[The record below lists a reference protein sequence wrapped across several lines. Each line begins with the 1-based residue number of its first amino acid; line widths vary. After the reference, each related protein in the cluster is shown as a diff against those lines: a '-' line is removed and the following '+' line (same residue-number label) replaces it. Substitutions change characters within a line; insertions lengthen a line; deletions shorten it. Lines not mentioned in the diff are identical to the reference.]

1 MSTVSLSD
9 LELEIE
15 AAWEARDAVSPAT
28 QGPVRT
34 AIEETLAL
42 LDSGKVRVAEKI
54 DGEWIVRQWAKKAV
68 LLSFRLNP
76 NSIMRA
82 GTMGG
87 AVGTRWPT
95 SSTAGKRRSLRK
107 PASAPCPAP
116 SFAAGPMSRRT
127 SS

>member
-54 DGEWIVRQWAKKAV
+54 DGEWVVRQWAKKAV

-76 NSIMRA
+76 
-82 GTMGG
+82 
-87 AVGTRWPT
+87 
-95 SSTAGKRRSLRK
+95 KDRK
-107 PASAPCPAP
+107 SVV
-116 SFAAGPMSRRT
+116 
-127 SS
+127 